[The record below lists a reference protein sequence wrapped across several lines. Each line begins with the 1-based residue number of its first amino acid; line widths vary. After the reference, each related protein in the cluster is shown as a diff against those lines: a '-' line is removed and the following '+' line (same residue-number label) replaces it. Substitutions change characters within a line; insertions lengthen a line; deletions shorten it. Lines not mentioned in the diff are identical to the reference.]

1 VTWWRSCGP
10 TMGVSGSLSKVG
22 VRSRCHL
29 NYSAVASP
37 NAHEALIGCDQR
49 GRRVRQLASP
59 QRDTG
64 APPLSARWH
73 ALSSTHPTPCP
84 RAPQGHGYACV
95 HYSLSAAQVS
105 AVYLKSSLAGLFTG
119 LSKSSNSVWIASRSR
134 KLSDRSSA
142 EGRCAS
148 APSGC
153 GCVPCRHGV
162 QSVLPGG

>member
-10 TMGVSGSLSKVG
+10 TMGVFGSLSKVG

-73 ALSSTHPTPCP
+73 ALSSTHPTPEHRRVMAMHAYITAYQQP
-84 RAPQGHGYACV
+84 RFQR
-95 HYSLSAAQVS
+95 
-105 AVYLKSSLAGLFTG
+105 F
-119 LSKSSNSVWIASRSR
+119 I
-134 KLSDRSSA
+134 
-142 EGRCAS
+142 
-148 APSGC
+148 
-153 GCVPCRHGV
+153 
-162 QSVLPGG
+162 

>member
-1 VTWWRSCGP
+1 MRPTWEKSQAARFPSAGHWSSPPIGP
-10 TMGVSGSLSKVG
+10 LARTQ
-22 VRSRCHL
+22 L
-29 NYSAVASP
+29 NSP
-37 NAHEALIGCDQR
+37 N
-49 GRRVRQLASP
+49 
-59 QRDTG
+59 
-64 APPLSARWH
+64 
-73 ALSSTHPTPCP
+73 P

-105 AVYLKSSLAGLFTG
+105 AVYLKSSPAGLFTG